1 MAFDG
6 FVVAALVKEM
16 NDKLLGGRLYKIAQ
30 PEEDELLITIKN
42 NKDQYRLLLSASAS
56 LPLVYILQD
65 NKPSPLTAPNFCML
79 LRKHLSNG
87 RIVAITQPG
96 LERIIRFEIEHLDE
110 MGDLCKK
117 FLIVE
122 LMGKH
127 SNIIFCDEND
137 MIIDSIKHI
146 PAYVS
151 SVREVL
157 PGRKYFIPNTTG
169 KHNPLTVSMN
179 DFSLYIGEKPLLVS
193 KALYSSFTGI
203 SPVSAEEICHLA
215 SIDSQTSANCL
226 SEPELTHLWGNF
238 HNVMD
243 DIISGDFSPCI
254 VYKNDEPVEFS
265 AIPLTMYNIESNM
278 PDNIHAD
285 RDISSDC
292 NENSAP
298 LYRMEN
304 IPSISAVL
312 QNFYEKKNNITRIR
326 QRSAD
331 LRQIVNTALERNN
344 KKYDLQ
350 LKQLAD
356 TEKREKYRIYGE
368 LLNAYGYDVPEGAK
382 SFEALNYY
390 TNEMIT
396 IPLQEDLTAHENSVK
411 YFERYNKLKR
421 TYEALSKLTL
431 ETKEE
436 IDHLESISNS
446 LDIAVSYDDLVQL
459 KEEMIEYG
467 YIHRKGTKG
476 KSASGRKEK
485 ITSKPF
491 HYISSDGFHMYV
503 GKNNYQNEDLTFKVA
518 TGNDWWFHA
527 KNIPGSH
534 VIVKADNKELPDN
547 TFEEAARLAAHYSK
561 ASGQEKVDVDYI
573 QKKHIKKPAAAKPGF
588 VIYHT
593 NYSMTIDNN
602 PHKMGTLIEE

>member
-30 PEEDELLITIKN
+30 PEEDELFITVKN
-42 NKDQYRLLLSASAS
+42 NKEQYRLLLSASAS

-96 LERIIRFEIEHLDE
+96 LERIIRFEIEHLDD

-157 PGRKYFIPNTTG
+157 PGRNYFIPNTTR
-169 KHNPLTVSMN
+169 KHDPLTITAT
-179 DFSLYIGEKPLLVS
+179 DFTAILSQKPMPVS

-215 SIDSQTSANCL
+215 SIDDQMPANCM
-226 SEPELTHLWGNF
+226 SELEFTHLYGIF
-238 HNVMD
+238 HNVME
-243 DIISGDFSPCI
+243 DIISGRFSPCI
-254 VYKNDEPVEFS
+254 VYKDEEPVEFS
-265 AIPLTMYNIESNM
+265 AIPLTIYESSACDTSSTDETDAAAHPSADFSYRIEN
-278 PDNIHAD
+278 
-285 RDISSDC
+285 ISS
-292 NENSAP
+292 
-298 LYRMEN
+298 
-304 IPSISAVL
+304 ISSVL
-312 QNFYEKKNNITRIR
+312 QSFYEKKNNITRIR

-331 LRQIVNTALERNN
+331 LRQIVATVLERNN
-344 KKYDLQ
+344 KKYELQ

-368 LLNAYGYDVPEGAK
+368 LINTYGYDIPEGAK
-382 SFEALNYY
+382 SFGALNYY

-396 IPLQEDLTAHENSVK
+396 IPLQEDLSARENSIK

-476 KSASGRKEK
+476 KAGNRKEK
-485 ITSKPF
+485 IMSKPF

-503 GKNNYQNEDLTFKVA
+503 GKNNYQNEELTFKIA

-534 VIVKADNKELPDN
+534 VIVKSENKELPDN

-561 ASGQEKVDVDYI
+561 ASRQEKVDVDYI

-593 NYSMTIDNN
+593 NYSMTIDNDS
-602 PHKMGTLIEE
+602 HKMGTLIEE